1 MRLVHKV
8 ALLLIAAAV
17 VPLATAGSRWSRTTS
32 ARSRRRSRAR
42 STRRRGTAPTVVAGE
57 VEGRARQ
64 LAQTAAMI
72 EWNKL
77 SPAELEGALEIVKRQ
92 THARVATFQA
102 DGAGKVAIEAPY
114 ERARK
119 EGIGAV
125 VYSAPTA
132 RGRSRCCRRRRRC
145 AAACWRWPSRSAN
158 RPPARRG
165 ARRAAARRGARR

>member
-8 ALLLIAAAV
+8 TLLLVTAATLPIGTAGFALIARNQRALEGTVRDTLDRTARHGAAV
-17 VPLATAGSRWSRTTS
+17 IASD
-32 ARSRRRSRAR
+32 
-42 STRRRGTAPTVVAGE
+42 

-72 EWNKL
+72 AWDKL
-77 SPAELEGALEIVKRQ
+77 SQPELEGALEIVKRQ

-102 DGAGKVAIEAPY
+102 DGSGKVQVEAPY

-125 VYSAPTA
+125 
-132 RGRSRCCRRRRRC
+132 
-145 AAACWRWPSRSAN
+145 
-158 RPPARRG
+158 
-165 ARRAAARRGARR
+165 